1 MTNENDTPR
10 RGDRPVEPPLIEGE
24 AEEVKV
30 GEEPIPEAP
39 EAFAADQTD
48 QGETISP
55 EPERSEPRREGWNAA
70 SLIVAALALVL
81 AGTGI
86 LAVAGLIDF
95 GTFAQK
101 EAVEPRLA
109 AVEGASR
116 EIGQRIDEL
125 TAAINR
131 LHGQQQGSAVSTQ
144 LDGAL
149 VEQVQRLEAQ
159 VAAFTGALEGITASL
174 KSIESRQMAE
184 QEDAQTTANLVE
196 ELNARAKSDLSA
208 SQQAPQNK
216 AQSVSREVAGAL
228 LRVRQAVQEGR
239 PFAQDLQALQT
250 VVPEAADPGFVQ
262 LSTQG
267 VLSMA
272 ELARRLGV
280 IADGLKTA
288 FVEQKP
294 AASPAGVW
302 ESFKSKAASLV
313 SVRRLDEAQTLDQVT
328 RATEFME
335 EGNLKGA
342 VQVLSLAEVGKATQI
357 EAWRKDAQARLAA
370 EKGSEDL
377 TAKVL
382 AQLGSGS

>member
-1 MTNENDTPR
+1 MTNENETPR

-30 GEEPIPEAP
+30 GEEPIPEAA
-39 EAFAADQTD
+39 EALAADQTEES
-48 QGETISP
+48 ETASP
-55 EPERSEPRREGWNAA
+55 EPERSEPQSEGWNAA
-70 SLIVAALALVL
+70 SFIVAALALVL

-95 GTFAQK
+95 GTLAQK
-101 EAVEPRLA
+101 EVVEPRLA
-109 AVEGASR
+109 AVEGASS

-131 LHGQQQGSAVSTQ
+131 LDGQQQGPAVSTQ

-184 QEDAQTTANLVE
+184 HEDAQTTAHLVE

-280 IADGLKTA
+280 IADELKTA
-288 FVEQKP
+288 FFEQKP

-328 RATEFME
+328 RATEF
-335 EGNLKGA
+335 
-342 VQVLSLAEVGKATQI
+342 
-357 EAWRKDAQARLAA
+357 
-370 EKGSEDL
+370 
-377 TAKVL
+377 
-382 AQLGSGS
+382 